1 MAKAS
6 KKAPPAAAAV
16 QRFPFQY
23 AAKFICMTD
32 IPGTSQQS
40 AGLLPGN
47 YQTAVNVHNPGK
59 TTARIRMKLASGAG
73 ITPWKGAGLKYDEV
87 MQVNCAQV
95 QDFGVN
101 FIHGFEG
108 FLVIESTV
116 SLDVVAVYTAAPVR
130 GQVSSIAVEAVR
142 ERKI

>member
-6 KKAPPAAAAV
+6 KKAPEAAAV

-47 YQTAVNVHNPGK
+47 YQTAVNIHNPGK
-59 TTARIRMKLASGAG
+59 TTARIRMKLATSGT
-73 ITPWKGAGLKYDEV
+73 ISPWKGAGLKYDEV
-87 MQVNCAQV
+87 MQVNCPQI
-95 QDFGVN
+95 QDFGVI

-108 FLVIESTV
+108 FLVIESNV
-116 SLDVVAVYTAAPVR
+116 SLDVVAVYTAAAVR
-130 GQVSSIAVEAVR
+130 GQVSSIDVESVR

>member
-6 KKAPPAAAAV
+6 KKVPAPAV
-16 QRFPFQY
+16 AQRFPYQY
-23 AAKFICMTD
+23 AAKFICMAD

-40 AGLLPGN
+40 AGLLPGL
-47 YQTAVNVHNPGK
+47 YQTAVNIHNPGK
-59 TTARIRMKLASGAG
+59 STARIRMKLASGAG

-87 MQVNCAQV
+87 TQVNCAQV
-95 QDFGVN
+95 QDFGVA
-101 FIHGFEG
+101 FTHGFEG

-116 SLDVVAVYTAAPVR
+116 SLDVVAVYTAAAVR
-130 GQVSSIAVEAVR
+130 GQVSSIDVEAVR

>member
-6 KKAPPAAAAV
+6 KKAPADLTAS
-16 QRFPFQY
+16 RFPYQY
-23 AAKFICMTD
+23 AAKFICMAD

-40 AGLLPGN
+40 AGLLPGL
-47 YQTAVNVHNPGK
+47 YQTAVNIHNPGK
-59 TTARIRMKLASGAG
+59 TTARIRMKLATGGVIS
-73 ITPWKGAGLKYDEV
+73 PWKGAGLKYDEV
-87 MQVNCAQV
+87 MQVNCDQI
-95 QDFGVN
+95 QNFGVT

-116 SLDVVAVYTAAPVR
+116 SLDVVAVYTAAAVR
-130 GQVSSIAVEAVR
+130 GQVSSIDVEAVR

>member
-6 KKAPPAAAAV
+6 KKAPAAAAA

-23 AAKFICMTD
+23 AAKFICMSD

-47 YQTAVNVHNPGK
+47 YQTAVNIHHPGK
-59 TTARIRMKLASGAG
+59 AVARIRMKLATGGVIS
-73 ITPWKGAGLKYDEV
+73 PWKGAALKYDEV
-87 MQVNCAQV
+87 MQVNCAQI
-95 QDFGVN
+95 QDFGVH

-108 FLVIESTV
+108 FLVIESTE
-116 SLDVVAVYTAAPVR
+116 SLDVIAVYTAAPVR
-130 GQVSSIAVEAVR
+130 GEVSSIDVETVR
-142 ERKI
+142 ERKL

>member
-1 MAKAS
+1 MVVLFTVFKPAAYTVNSAHSLPIQTFSPNKIIENMAKAS

-47 YQTAVNVHNPGK
+47 YQT
-59 TTARIRMKLASGAG
+59 IF
-73 ITPWKGAGLKYDEV
+73 WKGLATP
-87 MQVNCAQV
+87 
-95 QDFGVN
+95 DF
-101 FIHGFEG
+101 
-108 FLVIESTV
+108 
-116 SLDVVAVYTAAPVR
+116 
-130 GQVSSIAVEAVR
+130 
-142 ERKI
+142 

>member
-6 KKAPPAAAAV
+6 KKATEAAAAN
-16 QRFPFQY
+16 RFPYQY
-23 AAKFICMTD
+23 AAKFICMAD

-40 AGLLPGN
+40 AGLLPGL
-47 YQTAVNVHNPGK
+47 YQTAVNIHNPGK
-59 TTARIRMKLASGAG
+59 TTARIRMKLATGGVIS
-73 ITPWKGAGLKYDEV
+73 PWKGAALKYDEV
-87 MQVNCAQV
+87 MQVNCGQI
-95 QDFGVN
+95 QDFGVT

-116 SLDVVAVYTAAPVR
+116 SLDVVGVYTAGAVR
-130 GQVSSIAVEAVR
+130 GPVSSLAVEAVR